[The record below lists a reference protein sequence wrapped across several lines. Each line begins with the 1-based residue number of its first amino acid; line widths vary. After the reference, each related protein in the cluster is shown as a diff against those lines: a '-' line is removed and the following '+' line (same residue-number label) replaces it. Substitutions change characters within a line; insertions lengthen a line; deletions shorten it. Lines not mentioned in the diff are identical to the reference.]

1 MTPIESKYTQ
11 LRKLALAHYNAVIWP
26 ATAEEFDAI
35 NPRPRIALNVELERI
50 AEKER
55 KEGGRGW

>member
-1 MTPIESKYTQ
+1 MYYY
-11 LRKLALAHYNAVIWP
+11 LAAVYP
-26 ATAEEFDAI
+26 ASPSEFDAI
-35 NPRPRIALNVELERI
+35 NPRPRMALNVELERI